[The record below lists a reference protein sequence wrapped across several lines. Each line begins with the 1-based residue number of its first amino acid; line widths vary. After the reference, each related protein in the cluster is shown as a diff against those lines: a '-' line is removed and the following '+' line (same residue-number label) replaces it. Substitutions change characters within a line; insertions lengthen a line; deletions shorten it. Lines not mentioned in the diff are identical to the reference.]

1 MSFWYC
7 SYTMMTY
14 LSKQIEM
21 QLSDNVTKDDLLII
35 VSKIKF

>member
-1 MSFWYC
+1 MSFLYC
-7 SYTMMTY
+7 SYTMLTY

-21 QLSDNVTKDDLLII
+21 QLSDNVTNDDLLIV